1 MNFAIISY
9 NSNFPVKDFIER
21 VIRWAIANKHQI
33 YISESVFAICADTCE
48 HLPKIVIDDE
58 EAINA
63 ADVVISVGGDGTLLR
78 AARLVVGK
86 NKPILGINIGRL
98 GFLANINQDKIENAL
113 EYTTNGQY
121 EIDKRQL
128 LKADLSDGTTHYA
141 LNESLFSKGPKGSMI
156 TIDAYYDDIFINK
169 YWSDGLIIASPTGST
184 AYNMSAGGPI
194 IMPGTD
200 VMVLNPINPH
210 TLTTRPLVL
219 SSSRPL
225 TIKADIKN
233 QEVIF
238 SKDGEIA
245 DIVGDELVVK
255 IHKSKH
261 AIDLI
266 KLPGQ
271 TYFDTLR
278 NKLMWGM
285 DVRGNKPDH

>member
-128 LKADLSDGTTHYA
+128 LKADLSDGITHYA
-141 LNESLFSKGPKGSMI
+141 LNEFLFSKGPKGSMI

>member
-21 VIRWAIANKHQI
+21 VIRWAIANKHVI
-33 YISESVFAICADTCE
+33 YISESVFAICADICE

-141 LNESLFSKGPKGSMI
+141 LNEFLFSKGSKGSMI

-225 TIKADIKN
+225 TIKADIMN

>member
-21 VIRWAIANKHQI
+21 VIRWAIANKHVI

-141 LNESLFSKGPKGSMI
+141 LNEFLFSKGSKGSMI

>member
-48 HLPKIVIDDE
+48 HLPKIVIDDD

-113 EYTTNGQY
+113 EYTANGQY

-141 LNESLFSKGPKGSMI
+141 LNEFLFSKGPKGSMI

>member
-141 LNESLFSKGPKGSMI
+141 LNEFLFSKGPKGSMI

>member
-113 EYTTNGQY
+113 EYTANGQY

-141 LNESLFSKGPKGSMI
+141 LNEFLFSKGPKGSMI

>member
-33 YISESVFAICADTCE
+33 YISESVFAICSDTCE

-141 LNESLFSKGPKGSMI
+141 LNEFLFSKGPKGSMI

>member
-128 LKADLSDGTTHYA
+128 LKADLSDGTTH
-141 LNESLFSKGPKGSMI
+141 
-156 TIDAYYDDIFINK
+156 
-169 YWSDGLIIASPTGST
+169 
-184 AYNMSAGGPI
+184 
-194 IMPGTD
+194 
-200 VMVLNPINPH
+200 
-210 TLTTRPLVL
+210 
-219 SSSRPL
+219 
-225 TIKADIKN
+225 
-233 QEVIF
+233 
-238 SKDGEIA
+238 
-245 DIVGDELVVK
+245 
-255 IHKSKH
+255 
-261 AIDLI
+261 
-266 KLPGQ
+266 
-271 TYFDTLR
+271 
-278 NKLMWGM
+278 
-285 DVRGNKPDH
+285 

>member
-9 NSNFPVKDFIER
+9 NSNFPVKDFIQR
-21 VIRWAIANKHQI
+21 VIRWCAGNNHEI
-33 YISESVFAICADTCE
+33 YISESVFEICADTCQ
-48 HLPKIVIDDE
+48 HLPNIVVDDD

-98 GFLANINQDKIENAL
+98 GFLANIPQDKIENAL
-113 EYTTNGQY
+113 EYTTTGQY

-128 LKADLSDGTTHYA
+128 LEAHLSDGTTHFA
-141 LNESLFSKGPKGSMI
+141 LNEFLFSKGSKGSMI
-156 TIDAYYDDIFINK
+156 TIDAYYDDVFINK
-169 YWSDGLIIASPTGST
+169 YWSDGLIVASPTGST

-194 IMPGTD
+194 VMPGTD

-219 SSSRPL
+219 PSNKPL
-225 TIKADIKN
+225 TIEADFKN

-238 SKDGEIA
+238 SKDGEIS
-245 DIVGDELVVK
+245 DITSNELVVK
-255 IHKSKH
+255 IHKSNH
-261 AIDLI
+261 SIDLI

-278 NKLMWGM
+278 NKLMWGV
-285 DVRGNKPDH
+285 DVRGNKPDN

>member
-78 AARLVVGK
+78 AARLVVWK

-141 LNESLFSKGPKGSMI
+141 LNEFLFSKGPKGSMI

-200 VMVLNPINPH
+200 VMVLNPITPH

>member
-21 VIRWAIANKHQI
+21 VIRWAIANKHVI
-33 YISESVFAICADTCE
+33 YISESVFAICADICE

-141 LNESLFSKGPKGSMI
+141 LNEFLFSKGSKGSMI